1 MQNDTLLYALAVAA
15 DALPEHF
22 ESLDDVVEFCQRA
35 TNPTGPQFLTHAMSG
50 LSLNHCYFTVMNEV
64 VEMAALKPLE
74 FLNGQRCDDAFE
86 RDDRDSALAV
96 CQLDTDE
103 IPAVID
109 ALRDLLN
116 LQEPWFNVFF
126 AALEPF
132 GADMEEVGEA
142 YDMADVN
149 MNLNHGLGI
158 GGDSPFFIF
167 RALKTLLAVCQHAFH
182 DGLHVLYVVE
192 CEH

>member
-15 DALPEHF
+15 DDLPEHF

-86 RDDRDSALAV
+86 RDDR
-96 CQLDTDE
+96 E
-103 IPAVID
+103 
-109 ALRDLLN
+109 
-116 LQEPWFNVFF
+116 
-126 AALEPF
+126 
-132 GADMEEVGEA
+132 
-142 YDMADVN
+142 
-149 MNLNHGLGI
+149 
-158 GGDSPFFIF
+158 
-167 RALKTLLAVCQHAFH
+167 
-182 DGLHVLYVVE
+182 
-192 CEH
+192 

>member
-15 DALPEHF
+15 ATLPERF
-22 ESLDDVVEFCQRA
+22 QSLDEVTEFCQRA
-35 TNPTGPQFLTHAMSG
+35 TNPTAPHFLSHAMSG

-64 VEMAALKPLE
+64 VEMAGLKPLA
-74 FLNGQRCDDAFE
+74 FLNGERCDDAFE
-86 RDDRDSALAV
+86 REDRDSALAV
-96 CQLDTDE
+96 CQFDSDE
-103 IPAVID
+103 IPVVID

-132 GADMEEVGEA
+132 DADMEEVGEA

-149 MNLNHGLGI
+149 MNLNSGLGI

-167 RALKTLLAVCQHAFH
+167 RALKTLLAVFQHAYQ